1 MLLLIPWLVFGQSWQ
16 IHSKSKKAVKYYQ
29 IAETAYKERY
39 YLTAEKYLK
48 KAIDK
53 DNKLIEA
60 WLLLGDVHAEM
71 EKQQDAIYDFQQAIA
86 IDSTFF
92 PPAFYFLGNLNYDV
106 GNYSASVNYY
116 KRYLLFHDED
126 TVTRIMAAQKMKT
139 AAFAAD
145 AITHPVGNPPEN
157 TGDAINTEA
166 DEYINFV
173 NENHS
178 VMTFTRKEKIRAP
191 DQRQVV
197 FRENF
202 YRSSKA
208 SGEWETPVPVVIPRT
223 EGLDKGGMS
232 LSIDGRKMYFTGCNW
247 PEGMGSCDL
256 YVSQR
261 RGLLWQKPVNLGR
274 QVNSSG
280 WDSQPVVSADGKR
293 LFFASRRKGGKG
305 RSDIYMSVRLSNGKW
320 SPPVNLGDSI
330 NTPGDEMSPFLHADG
345 RALYFSSTGRNG
357 LGGADLF
364 VSRKDE
370 TGRWSKAKNLG
381 YPVNSRS
388 NDINIF
394 VSMDGSKAWISS
406 DREGGAGGFDIYRFD
421 VPGIIRPGKVLFVK
435 GVVKDKETGKRL
447 AARVELT
454 DLLYGSVAD
463 STVSDALTG
472 EFLMVLK
479 PGTNYAFNISKTG
492 YLLYSE
498 NFNLK
503 DTVTKQS
510 VEKEFLLERLKPE
523 TRVILNNIF
532 FDFDSATLKTASF
545 PELDKVAY
553 LLKTNPGISIQIN
566 GYTDN
571 IGTDEYNLDLS
582 TRRAK
587 AVYDYLIEKGIAPGR
602 LTYKGY
608 GSNRPVADNQT
619 EKGRAQNRRTEI
631 VVK

>member
-178 VMTFTRKEKIRAP
+178 VMTFTRKEKIRAT

-305 RSDIYMSVRLSNGKW
+305 RSDIYM
-320 SPPVNLGDSI
+320 
-330 NTPGDEMSPFLHADG
+330 
-345 RALYFSSTGRNG
+345 
-357 LGGADLF
+357 
-364 VSRKDE
+364 
-370 TGRWSKAKNLG
+370 
-381 YPVNSRS
+381 
-388 NDINIF
+388 
-394 VSMDGSKAWISS
+394 
-406 DREGGAGGFDIYRFD
+406 
-421 VPGIIRPGKVLFVK
+421 
-435 GVVKDKETGKRL
+435 
-447 AARVELT
+447 
-454 DLLYGSVAD
+454 
-463 STVSDALTG
+463 
-472 EFLMVLK
+472 
-479 PGTNYAFNISKTG
+479 
-492 YLLYSE
+492 
-498 NFNLK
+498 
-503 DTVTKQS
+503 
-510 VEKEFLLERLKPE
+510 
-523 TRVILNNIF
+523 
-532 FDFDSATLKTASF
+532 
-545 PELDKVAY
+545 
-553 LLKTNPGISIQIN
+553 
-566 GYTDN
+566 
-571 IGTDEYNLDLS
+571 
-582 TRRAK
+582 
-587 AVYDYLIEKGIAPGR
+587 
-602 LTYKGY
+602 
-608 GSNRPVADNQT
+608 
-619 EKGRAQNRRTEI
+619 
-631 VVK
+631 